1 MAGRRVIFM
10 LLISAHSA
18 ARSRRSRPR
27 NRVHTTRARR
37 LVETGLTSTATAH
50 QHEVLWVYRPLLQP
64 PSRCRPRRR
73 QPPRRNR
80 TDHRSTV
87 GRPPALPAID
97 ARLDLQIDDA
107 IVEHRVKGDAAREA
121 ACAAATRRRCRR
133 RCIHL
138 VLVGNRLWRR
148 GRYRRRMDARCC
160 EVGCV
165 DGRLLGRLLRLPF
178 LSCSSSSTGGATV
191 SARVHDRE
199 GEPRA
204 NAAGANDE
212 NLSTERSSDDVEPP
226 SDIAPRERRVAAYS
240 ASSVRASACT
250 VRTTRRRF
258 STRERRDSHTPAH

>member
-1 MAGRRVIFM
+1 MPSSGANKRGLRIDPIDLRLNLNIRFGEFRDEGAPRAIFM

-18 ARSRRSRPR
+18 ARSRRSRRSRPR

-178 LSCSSSSTGGATV
+178 PLLLLV
-191 SARVHDRE
+191 VHR
-199 GEPRA
+199 R
-204 NAAGANDE
+204 
-212 NLSTERSSDDVEPP
+212 SYCERSR
-226 SDIAPRERRVAAYS
+226 PRS
-240 ASSVRASACT
+240 
-250 VRTTRRRF
+250 
-258 STRERRDSHTPAH
+258 